1 MHVDVMEDGIAD
13 TDLFNLKA
21 IKVKLS
27 RAEYEICHD
36 KLKIIVTGDLLS
48 DVVKYDF
55 ISTVAVV
62 HQGKK
67 DLARVDVD
75 VEDAYDSV
83 DEMLNAGPQI
93 AEDKDVND
101 SDFDP
106 EVDRQ
111 KYAPVI

>member
-1 MHVDVMEDGIAD
+1 MK
-13 TDLFNLKA
+13 F
-21 IKVKLS
+21 
-27 RAEYEICHD
+27 
-36 KLKIIVTGDLLS
+36 
-48 DVVKYDF
+48 DF
-55 ISTVAVV
+55 VSTVISV

-93 AEDKDVND
+93 AEDKDEDD